1 MKCAMKVLSYVLT
14 AAIAVVIT
22 ILLLMYTGFVPM
34 SSGLSKLDELET
46 LITQR
51 FIGESDVTQMEDAAA
66 SAMVDS
72 LGDRWSYYLS
82 ADAYQSYQDRVNNA
96 YVGIGVTV
104 AVREDGQGIDI
115 EGVTAGGP
123 AEEAGLHSG
132 DVLIRIDGESF
143 DAGDL
148 NEVRDRIRGTAGTM
162 VELTVLR
169 GDEEMTFS
177 VERREIQVAVAQE
190 TLLTDDIGLITISN
204 FDKRCY
210 SETVAAIQSALDQGA
225 TSLIFDVR
233 NNPGGYKDELVEV
246 LDYLLPEGVLFR
258 SEDYSGLST
267 TDYSDERCLDIPMAV
282 LVNGESY
289 SAAEFFAAA
298 LREYDAAVIVGEQ
311 TCGKGYFQQVYE
323 LHDGSAVGLSV
334 GKYSTP
340 NGVSLAGV
348 GITPDV
354 VVEVDDETF
363 AAIYSGELEP
373 MEDPQILAAIAAL
386 K

>member
-1 MKCAMKVLSYVLT
+1 MKYAMKVLSYVLT

-190 TLLTDDIGLITISN
+190 TLL
-204 FDKRCY
+204 
-210 SETVAAIQSALDQGA
+210 
-225 TSLIFDVR
+225 
-233 NNPGGYKDELVEV
+233 
-246 LDYLLPEGVLFR
+246 R
-258 SEDYSGLST
+258 SE
-267 TDYSDERCLDIPMAV
+267 ERL
-282 LVNGESY
+282 
-289 SAAEFFAAA
+289 
-298 LREYDAAVIVGEQ
+298 
-311 TCGKGYFQQVYE
+311 
-323 LHDGSAVGLSV
+323 
-334 GKYSTP
+334 
-340 NGVSLAGV
+340 
-348 GITPDV
+348 
-354 VVEVDDETF
+354 
-363 AAIYSGELEP
+363 
-373 MEDPQILAAIAAL
+373 
-386 K
+386 